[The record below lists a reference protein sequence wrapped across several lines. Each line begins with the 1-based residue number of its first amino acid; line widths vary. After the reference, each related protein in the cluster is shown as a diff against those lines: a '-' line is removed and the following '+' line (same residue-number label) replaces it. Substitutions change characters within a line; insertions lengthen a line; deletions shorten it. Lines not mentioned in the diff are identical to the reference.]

1 MTPIEIFIA
10 VVLIAILGWLAFD
23 QLRISRQERDRD

>member
-1 MTPIEIFIA
+1 MTPIKIFIA
-10 VVLIAILGWLAFD
+10 VVVIALLAWLAFD